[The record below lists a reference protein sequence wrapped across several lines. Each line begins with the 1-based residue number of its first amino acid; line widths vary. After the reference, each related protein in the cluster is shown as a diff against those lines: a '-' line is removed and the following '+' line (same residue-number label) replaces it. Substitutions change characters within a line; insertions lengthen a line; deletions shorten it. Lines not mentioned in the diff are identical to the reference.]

1 MKVNWSTVRLTLL
14 CLILFPS
21 LLNAGQDS
29 AAKQKN
35 TRPTQK
41 PQTRP
46 ATAQTGKRQTAAP
59 TTGKGQTASRTPP
72 SNTSEPKGTDTPNGN
87 GNTSSN
93 TSSNTSTDQRK
104 TDAPAGLAQSKQ
116 DLKDRIEATLNDAKT
131 AVDDADDQELQRKL
145 KQLTSEGDSLKQ
157 EVDNLANQQDLIVLE
172 SRFVELK
179 ASSDAII
186 AAAPSW
192 TDNLTFNNIL
202 SFLALL
208 LSLASLACVVF
219 LFLTFKKALLVIAEW
234 QDSSN
239 RAERE
244 LKQSVKDN
252 KERVETVEANLSR
265 VAADLGLKID
275 SAKRSSEEAKKLAA
289 ARESP
294 NHNPEPLRAEPAFE
308 VLAEPSF
315 PSLVAD
321 YLNRLRR
328 DQPTAVEAD
337 FRTNRLVAAAAESAP
352 FFFIED
358 ADGSGAGIV
367 LPKPR
372 LQRSQ
377 EFSAYYKGYYYCS
390 DPSAGEVYIIEP
402 AVVSPDGN
410 GWRLSQMGRM
420 EIH

>member
-1 MKVNWSTVRLTLL
+1 MKVNWSTVRLTVL

-21 LLNAGQDS
+21 LVNAGQDS
-29 AAKQKN
+29 AAKRKN
-35 TRPTQK
+35 SRPNQK
-41 PQTRP
+41 PQTSP
-46 ATAQTGKRQTAAP
+46 ATAQTGKRPTAAP
-59 TTGKGQTASRTPP
+59 TTGKRQTTPRTLP
-72 SNTSEPKGTDTPNGN
+72 SGTNESKATDTSNGN
-87 GNTSSN
+87 AD
-93 TSSNTSTDQRK
+93 TSSNTSTDQTK
-104 TDAPAGLAQSKQ
+104 TNAPAGFAQSKQ
-116 DLKDRIEATLNDAKT
+116 DLKNRIETTLSEAKT
-131 AVDDADDQELQRKL
+131 AVGDADDQELQRKL

-157 EVDNLANQQDLIVLE
+157 AVDNLANQQDLIGLE
-172 SRFVELK
+172 ARFVELK

-186 AAAPSW
+186 AAAPAW
-192 TDNLTFNNIL
+192 TDSLTFNNIL

-219 LFLTFKKALLVIAEW
+219 LFLNFRKALLVIADW

>member
-1 MKVNWSTVRLTLL
+1 MKVNWSTVRLTLP

-21 LLNAGQDS
+21 LLNAGQSTNPAQNSRSNRRPQPS
-29 AAKQKN
+29 AASA
-35 TRPTQK
+35 R
-41 PQTRP
+41 
-46 ATAQTGKRQTAAP
+46 TGKKTTAPPA
-59 TTGKGQTASRTPP
+59 TGKGQKETKPQTPASNPGE
-72 SNTSEPKGTDTPNGN
+72 SKGTDAPNSSP
-87 GNTSSN
+87 NTSSN
-93 TSSNTSTDQRK
+93 PSTDQTK
-104 TDAPAGLAQSKQ
+104 TDALAQLAQAKQ
-116 DLKDRIEATLNDAKT
+116 DLKKRIDEALDGAKA
-131 AVDDADDQELQRKL
+131 AVGDADDQELQQKL
-145 KQLTSEGDSLKQ
+145 KQLTSAGDSLKQ
-157 EVDNLANQQDLIVLE
+157 EVDNTNQQDLIGLE
-172 SRFVELK
+172 SRIVELK

-186 AAAPSW
+186 DAAPSW
-192 TDNLTFNNIL
+192 TDSLTFNNIL
-202 SFLALL
+202 TVLAFL
-208 LSLASLACVVF
+208 LSLASLAGIVY
-219 LFLTFKKALLVIAEW
+219 LFLTFKKALIVIADW

-239 RAERE
+239 RAVRE
-244 LKQSVKDN
+244 LKQSLKDN
-252 KERVETVEANLSR
+252 KEHTDTLETSFSR

-289 ARESP
+289 TRESP
-294 NHNPEPLRAEPAFE
+294 NHNPEPLRAEPALE

-321 YLNRLRR
+321 YLSRLRP

-358 ADGSGAGIV
+358 TDGSGAGIV

-377 EFSAYYKGYYYCS
+377 EFSSYYKGYYYCT

-402 AVVSPDGN
+402 AVVSRDGT

>member
-1 MKVNWSTVRLTLL
+1 MRVNWSTIRLSLL

-21 LLNAGQDS
+21 LLNAGQDPRGNRQNS
-29 AAKQKN
+29 
-35 TRPTQK
+35 
-41 PQTRP
+41 QTRP
-46 ATAQTGKRQTAAP
+46 RPQTTPAAARTGKRTASPPA
-59 TTGKGQTASRTPP
+59 TGKSQRETTPRTPA
-72 SNTSEPKGTDTPNGN
+72 SNTGESKGTDAPNSSPN
-87 GNTSSN
+87 ASSN
-93 TSSNTSTDQRK
+93 PSTDQTK
-104 TDAPAGLAQSKQ
+104 TDALAQLAQAKQ
-116 DLKDRIEATLNDAKT
+116 DLKNRIDTALNDAKA
-131 AVDDADDQELQRKL
+131 AVGDADDRELQQKL
-145 KQLTSEGDSLKQ
+145 KQLTSAGDSLKQ
-157 EVDNLANQQDLIVLE
+157 EVDNANQQDLIVFE
-172 SRFVELK
+172 SKFVELK

-186 AAAPSW
+186 KASPSW
-192 TDNLTFNNIL
+192 TDNLTFHNIS
-202 SFLALL
+202 SFLAFL
-208 LSLASLACVVF
+208 LSIASLAGVVY
-219 LFLTFKKALLVIAEW
+219 LFLIFKKTVIVIADW
-234 QDSSN
+234 QDGSN

-244 LKQSVKDN
+244 LKQSAKDN
-252 KERVETVEANLSR
+252 KERIETVESNIQR

-289 ARESP
+289 TRESP
-294 NHNPEPLRAEPAFE
+294 NHNPEPLRAEPALD

-321 YLNRLRR
+321 YLSRLRP

-358 ADGSGAGIV
+358 TDGSGAGIV

-377 EFSAYYKGYYYCS
+377 EFSSYYKGYYYCS

-402 AVVSPDGN
+402 AVVSRDGK